1 MPINF
6 RTVTIRN
13 SLGTSFTIDF
23 LAEPTIIDIYLANNT
38 GQYNREN
45 PAASGGANI
54 SATGYSYG
62 GALMTLSPAGDAGF
76 PNYGYGQYGLNF
88 FYTPD
93 YRMSLSFTKNVG
105 RFAQYKRFNG
115 PKNTVGYKYGFIG
128 HSLDGSF
135 GGGNSSIQPPLLG
148 SYEDLIYFNGNV
160 FKLYSCFWVYNY
172 NSLIPNEY
180 GYRGNEFVLRTSIAI
195 SFNSVTISCNGNN
208 LTLYQSA
215 AVINPAVLYGGP
227 GYSHSASDASQGRVW
242 LWGGV
247 TSHPFVHNQPFTVT
261 FA

>member
-1 MPINF
+1 MD
-6 RTVTIRN
+6 
-13 SLGTSFTIDF
+13 L
-23 LAEPTIIDIYLANNT
+23 LAEPTIIEANLNNNT

-45 PAASGGANI
+45 PAAFGGVGF
-54 SATGYSYG
+54 SRSDHSYG
-62 GALMTLSPAGDAGF
+62 GVFMSLSPTAEAGN
-76 PNYGYGQYGLNF
+76 PNYNIGPYGLNF

-105 RFAQYKRFNG
+105 RFAQYNRFNG
-115 PKNTVGYKYGFIG
+115 PKNTVGYKYGFVG
-128 HSLDGSF
+128 HVGDGFF
-135 GGGNSSIQPPLLG
+135 GGGYTTLG

-172 NSLIPNEY
+172 NSFIPNEY
-180 GYRGNEFVLRTSIAI
+180 GFRGNEFVLRTSIAI
-195 SFNSVTISCNGNN
+195 SFTSVTISCNGNN

-215 AVINPAVLYGGP
+215 AVINPAVLYSGP
-227 GYSHSASDASQGRVW
+227 GYSILASDHGQGRVW

-247 TSHPFVHNQPFTVT
+247 TSHPFIHNQPFTVT